1 MKAKL
6 LLIGVFLLVGCKRY
20 QYDVTVLPGEAGH
33 YVLVQKTTTKRGPAA
48 KVYDCKSYQQIINEP
63 AAPKTVWAP
72 LCYEVEMQAP
82 AKKETAQE
90 VRQEA
95 PK

>member
-6 LLIGVFLLVGCKRY
+6 LLLVILLVGCKRY

-72 LCYEVEMQAP
+72 LCYQVDMKDPVKVEA
-82 AKKETAQE
+82 AQE
-90 VRQEA
+90 VRQEV
-95 PK
+95 K